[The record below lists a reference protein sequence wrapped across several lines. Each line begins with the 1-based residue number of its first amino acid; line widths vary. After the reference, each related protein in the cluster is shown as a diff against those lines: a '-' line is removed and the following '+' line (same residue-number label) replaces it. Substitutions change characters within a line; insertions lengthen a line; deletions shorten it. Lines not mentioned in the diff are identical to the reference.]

1 MLIALTVSEPIGLEL
16 VRLNGGSYTAA
27 ILFCGFMYIG
37 AAVFLW
43 LVRAWK
49 IGEMEKEAA
58 VLHTDV
64 GHVDPVAV
72 LSQDEQRVA
81 VAKAPVTSF
90 MKRMLVWTKV

>member
-1 MLIALTVSEPIGLEL
+1 
-16 VRLNGGSYTAA
+16 
-27 ILFCGFMYIG
+27 MYIG

-64 GHVDPVAV
+64 GHVDPVGV
-72 LSQDEQRVA
+72 LKQDGQREPA
-81 VAKAPVTSF
+81 AKVPVTPF
-90 MKRMLVWTKV
+90 TKRMMVWTKV